1 MSPAAVTTTLTAT
14 TTTTLATTKITTLT
28 GTSRVN
34 SSNNKNVTSSSNNNI
49 DSNYDNNI
57 GNDKNNNID
66 SNDNNKNV
74 VSVTNL
80 IQMMK
85 KNNRKTVRHHNHLTG
100 QYYGSSHN
108 SCNLNC
114 KQNNYLPV
122 AFHNLRGYDSHLIMQ
137 SVGLFKD
144 RNIKCLANN
153 MERYISFSLG
163 PLRFI
168 DTLQFMN
175 SSLDKLVENLKL
187 NGKHSFKLFYEDF
200 PDTQHADLLLRKGVF
215 PYEYIDS
222 IERLTEQQLPPRE
235 CFYSNLTKETVSID
249 DYEHA
254 CNVFNCL
261 HMPNL
266 EAYMRT
272 YVKSDVSL
280 LACVFEE
287 FRNVCMKQYNLDPAH
302 FYGAPGLSWS
312 ACLKM
317 TGMKLELLTDIDMV
331 LFLEKGIRGGV
342 SQVSHRFKQANNPY
356 VEGFDCNKATSYCA
370 YEDAVNLYA
379 FSMQSYLPCS
389 L

>member
-1 MSPAAVTTTLTAT
+1 M
-14 TTTTLATTKITTLT
+14 
-28 GTSRVN
+28 
-34 SSNNKNVTSSSNNNI
+34 
-49 DSNYDNNI
+49 
-57 GNDKNNNID
+57 
-66 SNDNNKNV
+66 
-74 VSVTNL
+74 
-80 IQMMK
+80 
-85 KNNRKTVRHHNHLTG
+85 
-100 QYYGSSHN
+100 
-108 SCNLNC
+108 
-114 KQNNYLPV
+114 
-122 AFHNLRGYDSHLIMQ
+122 
-137 SVGLFKD
+137 
-144 RNIKCLANN
+144 
-153 MERYISFSLG
+153 
-163 PLRFI
+163 
-168 DTLQFMN
+168 
-175 SSLDKLVENLKL
+175 
-187 NGKHSFKLFYEDF
+187 
-200 PDTQHADLLLRKGVF
+200 
-215 PYEYIDS
+215 
-222 IERLTEQQLPPRE
+222 
-235 CFYSNLTKETVSID
+235 SID

-272 YVKSDVSL
+272 YVKSDKSL

-379 FSMQSYLPCS
+379 FFMQSYLPCS
-389 L
+389 DFRWLTQQEINNLDIQSIKQDSEIGYILSVDLHYPSDIHDLTNDYPVCPEKKHVEDTALSPYCQAMWKKLHGTVDREDFYPKRARVEKLVLTLEDKKDYIIHYRTLQLYEQLGIKLIRVIKVLQFRQQPYLKPYVDYNSECRKEAKTEFEKDFYKLLNCAIFGTFH